1 MPQLKILMIVS
12 SSKNTRCQYF
22 PPDASQELINEIGE
36 VSNRMKIVLF
46 KGIIETNINKFTY
59 QHYISQEINME
70 NEDEEIPEHPV
81 ICICSDKSYPD
92 NKLEKIFK
100 EINEKINE
108 SGQKDTKISNEL
120 KKIIGNIFI
129 KYQDSNNIKEINNK
143 EIEFGVIEEFIGFDN
158 QSISGCSYFDS
169 SDTLNTN
176 DPKKRS
182 RLRNIEK
189 KKREEIENIIRW
201 KKIKVIYLFIS
212 IILLM
217 VTICSIFGFRD
228 ELFG

>member
-12 SSKNTRCQYF
+12 SSKNNRCQYF
-22 PPDASQELINEIGE
+22 PQDASQELINEIGE

-59 QHYISQEINME
+59 QHFISQEINME
-70 NEDEEIPEHPV
+70 NEEVEIPEHPV

-158 QSISGCSYFDS
+158 QSVSGISYFS
-169 SDTLNTN
+169 SDTLSTN

-189 KKREEIENIIRW
+189 KKREEIENIKSW
-201 KKIKVIYLFIS
+201 KKIKIIYLFIS